1 MEKDEKI
8 GLFGGTFNPIHY
20 GHLRSAEEIRER
32 FGLSTITFIPA
43 SIPPHKN
50 PEGIADARHRL
61 EMTRLSC
68 RNHPHFSVSDFE
80 IQQPGISYSITT
92 IEHFQREAGTGTT
105 IFFILGT
112 DAFAEIT
119 TWMSYER
126 LFSSCNFIVIDRPEF
141 SHPDL
146 DKLLPL
152 ALSEQFCYDQRR
164 SVYVH
169 QSGYSMFFENI
180 TPISLSSTQIRN
192 AVRNH
197 SSIESHVPPA
207 VLDYIE
213 TNNLYR

>member
-1 MEKDEKI
+1 MGEGEKI

-32 FGLSTITFIPA
+32 FGLSAITFIPA

-50 PEGIADARHRL
+50 PEGIADAHHRL

-68 RNHPHFSVSDFE
+68 KDHPCFSVSDFE
-80 IQQPGISYSITT
+80 IRQPGISYSINT
-92 IEHFQREAGTGTT
+92 IEHFQRETGAGTT

-141 SHPDL
+141 FRPDL

-152 ALSEQFCYDQRR
+152 ALSNQFCYDQRR
-164 SVYVH
+164 SAYEH
-169 QSGYSMFFENI
+169 QSGYCIFFENV
-180 TPISLSSTQIRN
+180 TPISISSTHIRD

-197 SSIESHVPPA
+197 SSIESLVPPA
-207 VLDYIE
+207 VLDYIQA
-213 TNNLYR
+213 NNLYR